1 MQTIELPRLCTTR
14 QLVDALAALPQS
26 GKHAL
31 LHFHDGAPKPLEFDP
46 DGPMRMLRTL
56 LDTGAAIVYSDYR
69 ERLADGRVAARPT
82 INMQRGSSRNDFDFG
97 AVVAVDAPRL
107 LAFLNAPELSE
118 LKFSAWYACW
128 LWFAMASENTGA
140 IVRIPEP
147 LYTVGQSDTRKSG
160 EKQFDYVDPRNR
172 GVQLELEHAFT
183 VILQRIGARLS
194 ASRATIN
201 PDEQEFP
208 VEASVIIPV
217 RNRARTIADA
227 VRSALAQTPE
237 FSFNVIVVDN
247 HSTDGTTDIL
257 SELAAADPRVI
268 HLIPESTTLG
278 IGGCWNLAVN
288 HSCCGRFAV
297 QLDSDDLYKSAD
309 VLRRIVDTFRRER
322 CAMVIGSYEL
332 VDFNGNPIPP
342 GLIDHKEWTD
352 ANGANN
358 ALRING
364 LGAPRAFYTPVF
376 RQIGMH
382 NVSYGE
388 DYGIGLNISR
398 TWRIGRIYD
407 SLYLCRRWEG
417 NSDADL
423 SVEKVNANNAY
434 KDWLRTVELEARI
447 RLNREASST
456 SSHRA
461 GR

>member
-14 QLVDALAALPQS
+14 QLSDSLAALPQS
-26 GKHAL
+26 DKHVL
-31 LHFHDGAPKPLEFDP
+31 LHIHDGAPKPIEFDP
-46 DGPMRMLRTL
+46 DGQKRMLRTL

-69 ERLADGRVAARPT
+69 ERLADGRVAAHPT
-82 INMQRGSSRNDFDFG
+82 INMQRGASRNDFDFG

-128 LWFAMASENTGA
+128 LWFAMSSENTGA
-140 IVRIPEP
+140 IVRVPEP
-147 LYTVGQSDTRKSG
+147 LYTVGQTDARKSG

-172 GVQLELEHAFT
+172 EVQLEFERAYTLILE
-183 VILQRIGARLS
+183 RIGACLP
-194 ASRATIN
+194 ASRTTIN
-201 PDEQEFP
+201 PDEQDFP

-257 SELAAADPRVI
+257 SQLAAADPRVI
-268 HLIPESTTLG
+268 HVIPESTTLG

-288 HSCCGRFAV
+288 HCSCGRFAV

-309 VLRRIVDTFRRER
+309 VLQRIVDTFRRER

-423 SVEKVNANNAY
+423 SVEKVNANNTY

-447 RLNREASST
+447 RLNCESSST
-456 SSHRA
+456 SAR
-461 GR
+461 

>member
-14 QLVDALAALPQS
+14 QLSDALAALPKS
-26 GKHAL
+26 EKHVL
-31 LHFHDGAPKPLEFDP
+31 LHFHDGAPKPVEFDP
-46 DGPMRMLRTL
+46 DGQMRMLRTL

-69 ERLADGRVAARPT
+69 ERLADGRVAAHPT

-97 AVVAVDAPRL
+97 AVVGVDAPRL

-118 LKFSAWYACW
+118 LKFSSWYACW
-128 LWFAMASENTGA
+128 LWFAMASVNAGA

-147 LYTVGQSDTRKSG
+147 LYTVGQIDARKSG

-172 GVQLELEHAFT
+172 EVQFEFERAFT
-183 VILQRIGARLS
+183 LILERIGALLPT
-194 ASRATIN
+194 SRAKIN

-217 RNRARTIADA
+217 RNRVRTIADA
-227 VRSALAQTPE
+227 VRSALAQAPE

-309 VLRRIVDTFRRER
+309 VLQRIVDTFRRER

-352 ANGANN
+352 SNGANN

-376 RQIGMH
+376 RQTGMH

-398 TWRIGRIYD
+398 TWCIGRIYD

-423 SVEKVNANNAY
+423 SVEKVNANNTY

-447 RLNREASST
+447 RLNREAYST

>member
-1 MQTIELPRLCTTR
+1 M
-14 QLVDALAALPQS
+14 
-26 GKHAL
+26 
-31 LHFHDGAPKPLEFDP
+31 
-46 DGPMRMLRTL
+46 
-56 LDTGAAIVYSDYR
+56 
-69 ERLADGRVAARPT
+69 
-82 INMQRGSSRNDFDFG
+82 
-97 AVVAVDAPRL
+97 VAVDAPRL

-128 LWFAMASENTGA
+128 LWFAMARGNAGA

-147 LYTVGQSDTRKSG
+147 LYTVGQTDARKSG

-172 GVQLELEHAFT
+172 EVQLEFERAFT
-183 VILQRIGARLS
+183 LILERIGARLP
-194 ASRATIN
+194 ASRTTIN
-201 PDEQEFP
+201 PDEQDFP

-227 VRSALAQTPE
+227 VRSALTQTPE

-257 SELAAADPRVI
+257 SELAASDPRVI
-268 HLIPESTTLG
+268 HVIPESTTLG

-309 VLRRIVDTFRRER
+309 VLQRIVDTFRRER

-423 SVEKVNANNAY
+423 SVEKVNANNTY
-434 KDWLRTVELEARI
+434 KDWLRTIELEARI
-447 RLNREASST
+447 RLNCESSST
-456 SSHRA
+456 SSH
-461 GR
+461 

>member
-1 MQTIELPRLCTTR
+1 MQTIELPRLCTIR
-14 QLVDALAALPQS
+14 QLSDALAALPES
-26 GKHAL
+26 EKHVL
-31 LHFHDGAPKPLEFDP
+31 LHLHDGAPKPVEFDP
-46 DGPMRMLRTL
+46 DGRMRMLRTL

-69 ERLADGRVAARPT
+69 ERLADGSVAAHPT
-82 INMQRGSSRNDFDFG
+82 INMQRGASRNDFDFG
-97 AVVAVDAPRL
+97 AIVAVDAPRL
-107 LAFLNAPELSE
+107 LRFLSTPELPE
-118 LKFSAWYACW
+118 LQFSAWYACW

-147 LYTVGQSDTRKSG
+147 LYTVGQTDTRKSG

-172 GVQLELEHAFT
+172 EVQLEFERAFTLILEH
-183 VILQRIGARLS
+183 IGALLP
-194 ASRATIN
+194 ASRAKIN
-201 PDEQEFP
+201 PDEQNFP
-208 VEASVIIPV
+208 VEVSVIIPV

-227 VRSALAQTPE
+227 VHSALTQTPA

-247 HSTDGTTDIL
+247 HSTDGTTKIL
-257 SELAAADPRVI
+257 SELAASDARVI
-268 HLIPESTTLG
+268 HVIPESTTLG

-297 QLDSDDLYKSAD
+297 QLDSDDLYNSPD
-309 VLRRIVDTFRRER
+309 VLQRIVEIFRRER

-332 VDFNGNPIPP
+332 VDFNGKPIPP
-342 GLIDHKEWTD
+342 GLIDHKEWTNT
-352 ANGANN
+352 NGANN

-434 KDWLRTVELEARI
+434 KDWLRTIELEARI

-456 SSHRA
+456 SA
-461 GR
+461 C

>member
-14 QLVDALAALPQS
+14 QLSDSLAALPQS
-26 GKHAL
+26 DKHVL
-31 LHFHDGAPKPLEFDP
+31 LHFHDGTPKPLEFDP
-46 DGPMRMLRTL
+46 DGQMRMLRTL

-69 ERLADGRVAARPT
+69 ERLADGRVAAHPT

-97 AVVAVDAPRL
+97 AEVAVDAPRL

-147 LYTVGQSDTRKSG
+147 LYTVGQTDARKSG

-172 GVQLELEHAFT
+172 EVQLEFERAFT
-183 VILQRIGARLS
+183 LILERIGALLP

-201 PDEQEFP
+201 PDEQEFS

-227 VRSALAQTPE
+227 VRSALTQTPE

-268 HLIPESTTLG
+268 HVIPESTTLG

-288 HSCCGRFAV
+288 HPCCGRFAV

-309 VLRRIVDTFRRER
+309 VLQRIVDTFRRER

-423 SVEKVNANNAY
+423 SVEKVNANNTY
-434 KDWLRTVELEARI
+434 KDWLRTIELEARI
-447 RLNREASST
+447 RLNCESSST
-456 SSHRA
+456 SSH
-461 GR
+461 